1 MQILQCNQ
9 RGHSFRKCPN
19 DSIGGRSIEYSM
31 QNREPTRCNVANRM
45 ETVDSYSVKR
55 GQHTPY
61 PVGVKPKENWEA
73 VGDTFYSPSS
83 RPGVPSTSGTSGVIR
98 TGLNNCGLQQ
108 GNIAVPKRLVEVKM
122 KWNLQEIQSMDKKD
136 PLPTRIQFREMEPRN
151 LQSQVIVLYSH
162 CLMLCNCS
170 ILFIEHF

>member
-73 VGDTFYSPSS
+73 VGDTLYSPSS
-83 RPGVPSTSGTSGVIR
+83 RPGVPSTSGTSGVI
-98 TGLNNCGLQQ
+98 
-108 GNIAVPKRLVEVKM
+108 PY
-122 KWNLQEIQSMDKKD
+122 
-136 PLPTRIQFREMEPRN
+136 PTSSASRP
-151 LQSQVIVLYSH
+151 
-162 CLMLCNCS
+162 S
-170 ILFIEHF
+170 ILLDAESTCSLLRISLQPR